1 MRICSK
7 SGRAT
12 VKVIWTE
19 EARNRLKDIEGYI
32 AQENPK
38 AAKKLVRGII
48 LKVAE
53 QLTLYPSSG
62 KTGRVTGTRELVFS
76 SHPYIVVYTV
86 TNGNVYVLTVFH
98 GAQKQP
104 LVE

>member
-1 MRICSK
+1 MRICSR

-19 EARNRLKDIEGYI
+19 EARDRLKDIEAYI
-32 AQENPK
+32 AQENPT

-104 LVE
+104 LV

>member
-19 EARNRLKDIEGYI
+19 EARDRLKDIEGYI

-62 KTGRVTGTRELVFS
+62 KTGRVTGTRELFFS

-86 TNGNVYVLTVFH
+86 MNDKVYVLTVFH
-98 GAQKQP
+98 GAQKTP
-104 LVE
+104 LV

>member
-1 MRICSK
+1 M
-7 SGRAT
+7 
-12 VKVIWTE
+12 KVIWTE
-19 EARNRLKDIEGYI
+19 EARDRLKDIEAYI
-32 AQENPK
+32 AQENPT

-62 KTGRVTGTRELVFS
+62 KTGRLSGTRELVFS

-86 TNGNVYVLTVFH
+86 MNDKVYVLTVFH
-98 GAQKQP
+98 GAQKKP
-104 LVE
+104 LV

>member
-1 MRICSK
+1 M
-7 SGRAT
+7 
-12 VKVIWTE
+12 KVIWTK
-19 EARNRLKDIEGYI
+19 EARDRLKDIEGYI
-32 AQENPK
+32 AQENPN
-38 AAKKLVRGII
+38 AAKKLVRGNI

-86 TNGNVYVLTVFH
+86 MNDNVYVLTVFH

>member
-1 MRICSK
+1 MRICSR

-19 EARNRLKDIEGYI
+19 EARDRLKDIEAYI
-32 AQENPK
+32 VQENPT

-62 KTGRVTGTRELVFS
+62 KTGRLSGTRELVFS

-86 TNGNVYVLTVFH
+86 MNDNVYVLTVFH
-98 GAQKQP
+98 GAQKKP
-104 LVE
+104 LV

>member
-1 MRICSK
+1 M
-7 SGRAT
+7 
-12 VKVIWTE
+12 KVIWTE
-19 EARNRLKDIEGYI
+19 EARDRLKDIEAYI
-32 AQENPK
+32 VQENPT

-62 KTGRVTGTRELVFS
+62 KTGRLSGTRELVFS

-86 TNGNVYVLTVFH
+86 MNDNVYVLTVFH
-98 GAQKQP
+98 GAQKKP
-104 LVE
+104 LV